1 MEPHPDQEE
10 QPEAG
15 TRSRGGVVAAVV
27 VGAIFMILVV
37 LHLAGSMSLHSP

>member
-15 TRSRGGVVAAVV
+15 SRSRGGVVAVV
-27 VGAIFMILVV
+27 VGAVFVLLVV
-37 LHLAGSMSLHSP
+37 LHLTGSMSLHSP